1 MEIKKIIRF
10 TAAGIV
16 LLLTMTVQ
24 GIEFQYDGASEKLQ
38 ESVRWCAGEAQKIIG
53 AGAVEGKY
61 TNALFNGLMLEKLKS
76 DGGFKGTKCNDVE
89 INELSDLADSLWK
102 IPADTL
108 DKLQHKYLGATIASF
123 KVRAVKQRAKDLFG
137 SDGPEN
143 WRIPKE
149 KEDPKRLYSV
159 ER

>member
-1 MEIKKIIRF
+1 MKKIIRF
-10 TAAGIV
+10 SVVGIV
-16 LLLTMTVQ
+16 VLLTRTVQ
-24 GIEFQYDGASEKLQ
+24 AIEFQYDGAPEKLQ
-38 ESVRWCAGEAQKIIG
+38 ESVRWCAAEAQKIIG

-76 DGGFKGTKCNDVE
+76 DGGFKGTRCNDVE

-102 IPADTL
+102 IPTDTL

-137 SDGPEN
+137 NDGPEH
-143 WRIPKE
+143 WQIPKE

>member
-1 MEIKKIIRF
+1 MKKIIQF
-10 TAAGIV
+10 AAIAV
-16 LLLTMTVQ
+16 VILLTRTGQ
-24 GIEFQYDGASEKLQ
+24 GFEFQYDGAAEKLQ
-38 ESVRWCAGEAQKIIG
+38 ESTRWCAGEAQKIIS

-76 DGGFKGTKCNDVE
+76 DGGFKGTRCNDVE

-108 DKLQHKYLGATIASF
+108 EKLQHKYLGATIASF
-123 KVRAVKQRAKDLFG
+123 KVRAAKQRAKDLFG
-137 SDGPEN
+137 NDGPEH

-149 KEDPKRLYSV
+149 KEDPKRLYTV